1 MSNQP
6 GLRRDGLALSKDPD
20 AGVRRVSAQVMCG
33 GLRSDKMPLAGY
45 FRNVGAALFALLLIA
60 DLYLPAPAVDQRA
73 ASAPPAI
80 RIHSERKW
88 PVPVVF
94 DTTQVAVAA
103 VPASWD
109 RNPPAPPATQ
119 EMSTGVREAFALSP
133 HLDPH
138 RAASVEQ
145 RKPPRRYA
153 ARSVKRYTQPQ
164 IVLAARQGQFGW
176 FGFRTW

>member
-1 MSNQP
+1 
-6 GLRRDGLALSKDPD
+6 
-20 AGVRRVSAQVMCG
+20 
-33 GLRSDKMPLAGY
+33 
-45 FRNVGAALFALLLIA
+45 
-60 DLYLPAPAVDQRA
+60 
-73 ASAPPAI
+73 
-80 RIHSERKW
+80 
-88 PVPVVF
+88 VPVVF

-109 RNPPAPPATQ
+109 RNPPAPPASQ

-138 RAASVEQ
+138 RAAAVEQ
-145 RKPPRRYA
+145 RKPQPARRYA
-153 ARSVKRYTQPQ
+153 ARSVKRYAQPQ

>member
-1 MSNQP
+1 
-6 GLRRDGLALSKDPD
+6 
-20 AGVRRVSAQVMCG
+20 
-33 GLRSDKMPLAGY
+33 MPLAGY

-60 DLYLPAPAVDQRA
+60 DFYLPAPAVDQRA
-73 ASAPPAI
+73 ASSSPAI

-133 HLDPH
+133 RVDPH
-138 RAASVEQ
+138 PAARIEQ
-145 RKPPRRYA
+145 RKPQLARRYA
-153 ARSVKRYTQPQ
+153 ARSVKRYAQPQ

-176 FGFRTW
+176 FGFRYW